1 MHALTNRGLAY
12 LNDGDISRALA
23 DFDAALKRAP
33 DASDLYSFRSIA
45 RRQAG
50 DEAGAKADEA
60 MIRAAAPR
68 RPVVS
73 PLRLMVPGWL
83 A

>member
-1 MHALTNRGLAY
+1 MRALTNRGLAY

-23 DFDAALKRAP
+23 DYDASLKRAP

-50 DEAGAKADEA
+50 DEAVAKADVATIELLS
-60 MIRAAAPR
+60 RE
-68 RPVVS
+68 
-73 PLRLMVPGWL
+73 GQ
-83 A
+83 